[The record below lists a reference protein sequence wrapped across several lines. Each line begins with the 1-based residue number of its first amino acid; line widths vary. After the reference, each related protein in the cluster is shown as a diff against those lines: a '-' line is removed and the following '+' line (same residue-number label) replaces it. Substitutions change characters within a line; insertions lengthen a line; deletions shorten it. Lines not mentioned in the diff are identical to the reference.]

1 MEKIS
6 ENKLWQEFISEFYTQ
21 DQVNQESYSCLN
33 AVLECP
39 EIIEML
45 NGCELSPEEC
55 KQYRTAILDVL
66 NTKRS
71 DLTKR
76 EDSIRQKFSDR
87 NKKAEEYLLDEK
99 TFIDEHMEETVQFLI
114 MQGIC
119 KSRGEELSAILSS
132 NVRYRKYSKYK
143 GYSMGLYEVSPV
155 FNLTE
160 ENSERGRFYK
170 REPKDKYPPNYFDSI
185 GK

>member
-6 ENKLWQEFISEFYTQ
+6 ENKFWQEFISEFYTQ

-76 EDSIRQKFSDR
+76 EDSIRQKLSDR

-99 TFIDEHMEETVQFLI
+99 MFIDEHMEETVQFLI

-119 KSRGEELSAILSS
+119 KSQGEELSAILSS
-132 NVRYRKYSKYK
+132 KVKYRKYSKHK
-143 GYSMGLYEVSPV
+143 GFSMGLYEASPV
-155 FNLTE
+155 FDLTVG
-160 ENSERGRFYK
+160 NAERGSFYK
-170 REPKDKYPPNYFDSI
+170 RVPCLLYTSPSPRD
-185 GK
+185 

>member
-1 MEKIS
+1 MKNIS
-6 ENKLWQEFISEFYTQ
+6 EKEFWQKIVSEFYTQ
-21 DQVNQESYSCLN
+21 VRINQEFYNCLN
-33 AVLECP
+33 AFLECP

-45 NGCELSPEEC
+45 DGCELSQEEC
-55 KQYRTAILDVL
+55 KQYRAAILDVL

-76 EDSIRQKFSDR
+76 EDSIRQKLSDR

-99 TFIDEHMEETVQFLI
+99 MFIDEHMKESVQFLLF
-114 MQGIC
+114 QGIC
-119 KSRGEELSAILSS
+119 KSRGEELSSILSS

-160 ENSERGRFYK
+160 DNSERGRFYK
-170 REPKDKYPPNYFDSI
+170 REPKDKYPQNYFDSI

>member
-1 MEKIS
+1 MKWKKIS
-6 ENKLWQEFISEFYTQ
+6 ENKFWQEFISEFYTQ

-45 NGCELSPEEC
+45 NGCELSSEEC

-76 EDSIRQKFSDR
+76 EDSIRQKLSDR
-87 NKKAEEYLLDEK
+87 NKKQKSICLMK
-99 TFIDEHMEETVQFLI
+99 KMFIE
-114 MQGIC
+114 
-119 KSRGEELSAILSS
+119 
-132 NVRYRKYSKYK
+132 
-143 GYSMGLYEVSPV
+143 
-155 FNLTE
+155 
-160 ENSERGRFYK
+160 
-170 REPKDKYPPNYFDSI
+170 
-185 GK
+185 

>member
-1 MEKIS
+1 M
-6 ENKLWQEFISEFYTQ
+6 Y
-21 DQVNQESYSCLN
+21 
-33 AVLECP
+33 
-39 EIIEML
+39 
-45 NGCELSPEEC
+45 
-55 KQYRTAILDVL
+55 
-66 NTKRS
+66 KR
-71 DLTKR
+71 
-76 EDSIRQKFSDR
+76 Q
-87 NKKAEEYLLDEK
+87 EEYLLDEK
-99 TFIDEHMEETVQFLI
+99 MFIDEHMEETVQFLI

>member
-1 MEKIS
+1 MKNIS
-6 ENKLWQEFISEFYTQ
+6 EKEFWQKIVSEFYTQ
-21 DQVNQESYSCLN
+21 GQINQEFYNCLN
-33 AVLECP
+33 AFLECP

-76 EDSIRQKFSDR
+76 EDSIRQKLSDR

-99 TFIDEHMEETVQFLI
+99 MFIDEHMEETVQFLI

-119 KSRGEELSAILSS
+119 KSRGEEYGTGNIV
-132 NVRYRKYSKYK
+132 NIK
-143 GYSMGLYEVSPV
+143 GIVWDY
-155 FNLTE
+155 T
-160 ENSERGRFYK
+160 K
-170 REPKDKYPPNYFDSI
+170 
-185 GK
+185 